1 MRAAVLGFG
10 CRLSASETEAM
21 VAALDRDAVEVGSV
35 ETADVVV
42 VNGCTI
48 THEADR
54 DARAAVRRIH
64 RVNPGAKIV
73 VAGCFGASAG
83 ASAASLP
90 GVVAV
95 VGNREKATIVDIVR
109 RARDHTG
116 APDVTIDRLT
126 RDAGFALEPVADARA
141 RALLAVQDG
150 CDYRCAFCI
159 VPSVRGPS
167 RSAPEA
173 LVVARAQRLVDEGV
187 AEIVLTG
194 VHLGTW
200 GRDLGQRRGA
210 LAALVRRL
218 LEVMGD
224 ARLRLSSVDP
234 HEVDDALLALFV
246 EHPRQLCAHLHLPVQ
261 SCDDDVLA
269 RMRRGHRRGDFV
281 DLVARATAAIPGIAL
296 STDVIAGHPGES
308 EAAFA
313 NTRDTLAR
321 LPLAYLHVF
330 PYSKRS
336 GTAAAAMTDAVAPE
350 IVRARAAELRAVSE
364 AHQARFREAAADAIV
379 DVVVHR
385 GPDRRGTWWARSHND
400 LALAVGDATAHAGK
414 RMAARIAADG
424 RHAELLPTH
433 VVAEG
438 RAADVA
444 VERAAERTARA
455 RAAERLA

>member
-21 VAALDRDAVEVGSV
+21 VAALARASIDAAPV

-64 RVNPGAKIV
+64 RANPAAKIV

-95 VGNREKATIVDIVR
+95 VGNAEKAAIVEVVR
-109 RARDHTG
+109 AAQRHTG
-116 APDVTIDRLT
+116 PPDVTIARLVRGSAFT
-126 RDAGFALEPVADARA
+126 LEPVADARA

-167 RSAPEA
+167 RSAPED
-173 LVVARAQRLVDEGV
+173 LVVARARELVARGV

-200 GRDLGQRRGA
+200 GRDLRAGRGA
-210 LAALVRRL
+210 LAGLVARL
-218 LEVMGD
+218 LDVVGD
-224 ARLRLSSVDP
+224 ARLRLSSIDP
-234 HEVDDALLALFV
+234 HEVDDAMLGLFV
-246 EHPRQLCAHLHLPVQ
+246 AHPRRLCAHLHLPVQ

-269 RMRRGHRRGDFV
+269 RMRRGHRRADFV
-281 DLVARATAAIPGIAL
+281 DLVARATAQVPGIAV

-308 EAAFA
+308 DEAFA
-313 NTRDTLAR
+313 RTRDTLAA
-321 LPLAYLHVF
+321 LPLAYMHVF
-330 PYSKRS
+330 PYSKRA
-336 GTAAAAMTDAVAPE
+336 GTAAAAMDDAVAPAV
-350 IVRARAAELRAVSE
+350 VRARAASLREVSA
-364 AHQARFREAAADAIV
+364 AHEARFRAAAAGDIV

-385 GPDRRGTWWARSHND
+385 AADRAGVWWARSHHD
-400 LALAVGDATAHAGK
+400 LAFDVGDASMHAG
-414 RMAARIAADG
+414 RRVAARVAADG
-424 RHAELLPTH
+424 RHAELL
-433 VVAEG
+433 A
-438 RAADVA
+438 
-444 VERAAERTARA
+444 
-455 RAAERLA
+455 

>member
-21 VAALDRDAVEVGSV
+21 VAALARAEIDAAPI

-54 DARAAVRRIH
+54 DARSAIRRIH

-95 VGNREKATIVDIVR
+95 VGNAEKSAIVDVVL
-109 RARDHTG
+109 RARVHEG
-116 APDVTIDRLT
+116 APDVAVERLT
-126 RDAGFALEPVADARA
+126 RAAGFGLEPVADARA

-173 LVVARAQRLVDEGV
+173 LILERAERLVGEGV

-200 GRDLGQRRGA
+200 GRDLGQRKGA
-210 LAALVRRL
+210 LAGLVRRL
-218 LEVMGD
+218 LAVVGD
-224 ARLRLSSVDP
+224 ARLRLSSIDP
-234 HEVDDALLALFV
+234 HEVDDALLELFV
-246 EHPRQLCAHLHLPVQ
+246 THPRQLCAHMHLPVQ
-261 SCDDDVLA
+261 SCDDEVLA
-269 RMRRGHRRGDFV
+269 RMRRGHRRADFV
-281 DLVARATAAIPGIAL
+281 KLVARATAEIPGLAV

-313 NTRDTLAR
+313 NTRDTLAS

-336 GTAAAAMTDAVAPE
+336 GTAAASMDDAIEPS
-350 IVRARAAELRAVSE
+350 IVRARAAELRAVSASHE
-364 AHQARFREAAADAIV
+364 ARFRAGAADSVV

-385 GPDRRGTWWARSHND
+385 RADRNGVWWARSHND
-400 LALAVGDATAHAGK
+400 LALSLGDATAHAGK
-414 RMAARIAADG
+414 RVAARIAADG
-424 RHAELLPTH
+424 RHAELL
-433 VVAEG
+433 A
-438 RAADVA
+438 
-444 VERAAERTARA
+444 
-455 RAAERLA
+455 